1 MTDILSAT
9 RGALGAEAKRPSLT
23 APGLA
28 TVLAW
33 RNLTRE
39 RVRFAVTLVG
49 VVFAVVLMAI
59 QTGLLY
65 GFATTASSLIDRAGA
80 DIWIAAHGVRNVDQ
94 TVAIDQSYRFRAMDV
109 DGVASA
115 EKYVVGY
122 GDWRRP
128 DGGSESVI
136 MVGFDLATGT
146 GGPWQVVAGS
156 IGDLREPDAVMIDEL
171 YRDTL
176 GITELGQTVE
186 IGGRRARVVGFTR
199 GIRTFT
205 QSPYVFTSF
214 KNAQSFSGLLE
225 RQTSYVLV
233 KLDPAADKSAV
244 THRLQARLPEADVMS
259 AADFSARTQG
269 FWLLTTGAGVAVL
282 TAAFLGLLVGLV
294 ITGQTLYAE
303 TIDRLPQYATLRAMG
318 ASTRYLCGIVARQAL
333 ISGALGYAIGITVA
347 ASLVFLGRNGS
358 AALLLP
364 PGLAILLGLVTL
376 LMCFGGAVLSIRKIM
391 KLDPVSAFR

>member
-1 MTDILSAT
+1 MTDIISAT
-9 RGALGAEAKRPSLT
+9 KGAFGAGARRYSS
-23 APGLA
+23 AFGMA
-28 TVLAW
+28 AVLAW

-39 RVRFAVTLVG
+39 HVRFAVTVVG

-80 DIWIAAHGVRNVDQ
+80 DIWIAAHGVQNVDQ

-115 EKYVVGY
+115 EKYIVGY

-156 IGDLREPDAVMIDEL
+156 IADLREPDAVMIDEL

-214 KNAQSFSGLLE
+214 KNAQSFSGLSE

-233 KLDPAADKSAV
+233 RLAPAADEGNV
-244 THRLQARLPEADVMS
+244 ARELRAKLSDADVMTAS
-259 AADFSARTQG
+259 AFSSRTRN

-318 ASTRYLCGIVARQAL
+318 APPRYLCGIVVRQAL
-333 ISGALGYAIGITVA
+333 MSGGLGYAVGITLA
-347 ASLVFLGRNGS
+347 AGLVFLGRDGS

-364 PGLAILLGLVTL
+364 PGLAVLLGLITL
-376 LMCFGGAVLSIRKIM
+376 LMCLGGAVLSIRKIM
-391 KLDPVSAFR
+391 RLEPMSAFR

>member
-1 MTDILSAT
+1 MSDAISAT
-9 RGALGAEAKRPSLT
+9 LEAFGGGARRLSFAASGM
-23 APGLA
+23 A

-39 RVRFAVTLVG
+39 RVRFAVTVTG
-49 VVFAVVLMAI
+49 VVFAVVLMAV

-65 GFATTASSLIDRAGA
+65 GFATTASSLVDRAGA

-94 TVAIDQSYRFRAMDV
+94 TVAIDQSYRFRAMAIE
-109 DGVASA
+109 GVASA
-115 EKYVVGY
+115 EKYIVGY
-122 GDWRRP
+122 ADWRRP

-136 MVGFDLATGT
+136 MVGFDLTTGT
-146 GGPWQVVAGS
+146 GGPWQVVAGRVD
-156 IGDLREPDAVMIDEL
+156 DLREADAVMIDEL

-176 GITELGQTVE
+176 GVTRLGQSVE

-214 KNAQSFSGLLE
+214 KNAQSFSGLSE

-233 KLDPAADKSAV
+233 KVDPAFDKGAV
-244 THRLQARLPEADVMS
+244 EAELRAKLSDADVMRT
-259 AADFSARTQG
+259 ADFAGRTQS

-303 TIDRLPQYATLRAMG
+303 TIDRLPQYAMLRAMG
-318 ASTRYLCGIVARQAL
+318 ASSRYLCGIIARQAVMA
-333 ISGALGYAIGITVA
+333 GTLGYLAGITLA
-347 ASLVFLGRNGS
+347 AGLVFLGRNGS

-364 PGLAILLGLVTL
+364 PGLAALLAIVTL
-376 LMCFGGAVLSIRKIM
+376 LMCSGGAILSFRKVM
-391 KLDPVSAFR
+391 SLEPTSAFR